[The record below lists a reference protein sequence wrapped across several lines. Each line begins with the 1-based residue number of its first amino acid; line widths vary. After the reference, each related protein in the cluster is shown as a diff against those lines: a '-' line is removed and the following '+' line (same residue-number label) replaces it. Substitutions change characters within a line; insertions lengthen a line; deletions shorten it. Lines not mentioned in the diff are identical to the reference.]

1 MADDDGFEY
10 TYDEESGADD
20 EGGGG
25 AAACPPPSHS
35 RAQGPRSARERE
47 KVPIRVA
54 AVADM
59 RGYDVL
65 DGGPPRAR
73 ARRAARTPAMCVSHG
88 MTRHRVAYTQVPRRA
103 PACSPRSVA

>member
-1 MADDDGFEY
+1 MMR
-10 TYDEESGADD
+10 
-20 EGGGG
+20 
-25 AAACPPPSHS
+25 AAAARPRYAWLLLRTPCPPPSHS

-88 MTRHRVAYTQVPRRA
+88 I
-103 PACSPRSVA
+103 